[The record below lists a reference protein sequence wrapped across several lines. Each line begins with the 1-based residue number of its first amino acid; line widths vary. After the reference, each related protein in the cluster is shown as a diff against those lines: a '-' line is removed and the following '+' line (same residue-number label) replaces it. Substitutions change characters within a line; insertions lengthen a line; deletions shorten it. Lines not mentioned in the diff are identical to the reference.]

1 MREGKRKMTKAHEV
15 IDHFNINDVYGVVEK
30 GDKSKR
36 RSHLAHVVDL
46 SGKFDLGQH
55 TAKDFD
61 VLAVTGFDQLKANLV
76 AMPYPYTYAEIELTS
91 DPSAG
96 DTFRGW
102 GKGKYAVIIRNSSKA
117 IADLRSQSV
126 KNFSEREYDKVPINL
141 PLEEYSSKWYIH
153 VLRFNKKAIENV
165 GVMVTV
171 MTSAIQEGITSE
183 VILDPHEKNPQEFNP
198 LGKKLEPNSK
208 HWRFDN
214 NVIAPKIKQE
224 DSYINMMGAIQ
235 AIVNAKGV
243 DIRTVLPS
251 EKLNKK
257 RKKNGKT
264 PLYEHKIVTFGG
276 ISSSGNIVGFGMKRA
291 SPRQHWRRGH
301 IRTLPSGE
309 KIAIQA
315 MLINGRGFISKEY
328 VNDNEGDKKYEEARQ
343 QGKIDG

>member
-61 VLAVTGFDQLKANLV
+61 VLAVTGFDQLNANLV

-141 PLEEYSSKWYIH
+141 PLE
-153 VLRFNKKAIENV
+153 
-165 GVMVTV
+165 
-171 MTSAIQEGITSE
+171 
-183 VILDPHEKNPQEFNP
+183 VILDPHEENPQEFNP

-243 DIRTVLPS
+243 DIRTVLPP